1 MKYAIVTPTYVK
13 HFVFI
18 KSYLSSFRKYVA
30 DKENIKLYFIIS
42 RSEREV
48 FEREITPYKE
58 LNITT
63 LIFEEILEFFGV
75 HETSEKLLK
84 KYGRF
89 TFQTL
94 KKYYGL
100 LFIPEEK
107 SLVLDSESVWINETK
122 MSKLF
127 EDFFSSPR
135 LLGSSLDKRPRS
147 FPFFWQFI
155 ENINFL
161 MGQKCSY
168 WFLEDY
174 MWFYE
179 KKILQALIKKYGSPI
194 QLAEK
199 LFQPHP
205 RLTDRNDAYHGIFEI
220 ILYQNFIY
228 FNQKKYHYNFFN
240 VDTVMEKYLSCEE
253 INQYRETFYKLYKGG
268 CGVLEHACLLITDK
282 NIQGLSHVFKKL
294 GILILRCNLTNN
306 KNLYKLQRSFLRLI
320 QPTIL
325 ASSQEHAWGVSR
337 QVLLLDKN
345 LFKFKKHFSKFMA
358 PILNFG
364 KWIKE
369 VIKLICYGL
378 KIIFKILLISIS
390 RKGL

>member
-1 MKYAIVTPTYVK
+1 MNYAIVTPTYVK

-18 KSYLSSFRKYVA
+18 KAYLSSFRKYVV

-42 RSEREV
+42 RSEREI
-48 FEREITPYKE
+48 FEKEIVSYE
-58 LNITT
+58 ALNITV
-63 LIFEEILEFFGV
+63 LIFEEILEFFGI

-100 LFIPEEK
+100 LFIPEER
-107 SLVLDSESVWINETK
+107 SLVLDSESMWINKAK

-127 EDFFSSPR
+127 EEFFSRPR
-135 LLGSSLDKRPRS
+135 LLGSSLDNRPHS

-161 MGQKCSY
+161 MGQRSPY
-168 WFLEDY
+168 WFLESY

-179 KKILQALIKKYGSPI
+179 KKILQDLIKKYGSPI

-228 FNQKKYHYNFFN
+228 FNRKKYHYDLLN
-240 VDTVMEKYLSCEE
+240 VDTVMEKNLSCEE
-253 INQYRETFYKLYKGG
+253 IHQYRETFYKLYKGG

-282 NIQGLSHVFKKL
+282 NIRGLSYVFKEL
-294 GILILRCNLTNN
+294 GISILRCNSTDN
-306 KNLYKLQRSFLRLI
+306 KNLYKLQRSFLRFI
-320 QPTIL
+320 QPIIL
-325 ASSQEHAWGVSR
+325 ASSQKHAFGVSKHL
-337 QVLLLDKN
+337 LLLDKN
-345 LFKFKKHFSKFMA
+345 LFKFRKHFSKFMT
-358 PILNFG
+358 PILNFNR
-364 KWIKE
+364 WIKE
-369 VIKLICYGL
+369 VIKLIYCGL
-378 KIIFKILLISIS
+378 KIIFKIILISIS
-390 RKGL
+390 GKGL